1 LRIKEFQAL
10 RPPAGIA
17 GSVAAVPYDTVN
29 SAEAAELAK
38 GNRRSFL
45 HVSRSEIDFP
55 SGTDPYSDAVY
66 ARAAEN
72 LKSFQEKRILIR
84 ERSPHLYVY
93 QQKMGEHVQSSVVA
107 CCNVEDYEKNVILKH
122 EKTRRDKED
131 DRARHI
137 KTLRTHTGPVFIT
150 YRDVPAI
157 DAIVAKTQL
166 RKPLFD
172 FTAPDGIQHKVWR
185 ALSAKRLANL
195 FAKVPVCYIADGHH
209 RAAASARVAA
219 ELRAENPNHT
229 GQEEY
234 NWFLAAL
241 FPAGQLQI
249 LPYNRCVSDL
259 NGMTE
264 PEFLAA
270 VRTQFDVKDGAE
282 PAPSAPQHVSMYLAG
297 KWYCLSWSGAD
308 STDAISAL
316 DVSVLQSRLLDRV
329 LGIKDPRTD
338 KRIDF
343 IGGIR
348 GANELVRL
356 VDSGRAAVAFSMYP
370 VSVRQVMAV
379 ADSGAIMPPKST
391 WFEPKLR
398 SGLLVHTF

>member
-1 LRIKEFQAL
+1 MRIKEFQAL

-29 SAEAAELAK
+29 SAEAAALAK
-38 GNRRSFL
+38 GNSRSFL
-45 HVSRSEIDFP
+45 HVSRSEIDLP
-55 SGTDPYSDAVY
+55 PGTDPYSDAVY
-66 ARAAEN
+66 ARAVEN
-72 LKSFQEKRILIR
+72 LKNFQEKRILIC
-84 ERSPHLYVY
+84 ERRPHLYVY
-93 QQKMGEHVQSSVVA
+93 QQTMGNHVQNSVVA
-107 CCNVEDYEKNVILKH
+107 CCHVEDYEKNIILKH

-137 KTLRTHTGPVFIT
+137 RTLRTHTGPVFIT

-172 FTAPDGIQHKVWR
+172 FTAPDGIHHKVWR
-185 ALSAKRLANL
+185 ALSEKRLAKL
-195 FAKVPVCYIADGHH
+195 FAKVDVCYIADGHH

-219 ELRAENPNHT
+219 ELRAENQNHT

-259 NGMTE
+259 NGMSE
-264 PEFLAA
+264 PEFLTA
-270 VRTQFDVKDGAE
+270 VRAQFDVKDGAA
-282 PAPSAPQHVSMYLAG
+282 PAPSASQHVSMYLAG
-297 KWYCLSWSGAD
+297 KWYGLSWSAAD
-308 STDAISAL
+308 SGDAISAL
-316 DVSVLQSRLLDRV
+316 DVSVLQARLLDRI

-348 GANELVRL
+348 GTDELVKL
-356 VDSGRAAVAFSMYP
+356 VNSGKTAVAFSMYP
-370 VSVRQVMAV
+370 VSVQQVMAV

-398 SGLLVHTF
+398 SGLLIHTF

>member
-1 LRIKEFQAL
+1 
-10 RPPAGIA
+10 
-17 GSVAAVPYDTVN
+17 
-29 SAEAAELAK
+29 
-38 GNRRSFL
+38 
-45 HVSRSEIDFP
+45 
-55 SGTDPYSDAVY
+55 VY
-66 ARAAEN
+66 ARAVEN
-72 LKSFQEKRILIR
+72 LKNFQEKRILIC
-84 ERSPHLYVY
+84 ERRPHLYVY
-93 QQKMGEHVQSSVVA
+93 QQTMGNHVQNSVVA
-107 CCNVEDYEKNVILKH
+107 CCHVEDYEKNIILKH

-137 KTLRTHTGPVFIT
+137 RTLRTHTGPVFIT

-172 FTAPDGIQHKVWR
+172 FTAPDGIHHKVWR
-185 ALSAKRLANL
+185 ALSEKRLAKL
-195 FAKVPVCYIADGHH
+195 FAKVDVCYIADGHH

-219 ELRAENPNHT
+219 ELRAENQNHT

-259 NGMTE
+259 NGMSE
-264 PEFLAA
+264 PEFLTA
-270 VRTQFDVKDGAE
+270 VRAQFDVKDGAA
-282 PAPSAPQHVSMYLAG
+282 PAPSASQHVSMYLAG
-297 KWYCLSWSGAD
+297 KWYGLSWSAAD
-308 STDAISAL
+308 SGDAISAL
-316 DVSVLQSRLLDRV
+316 DVSVLQARLLDRI

-348 GANELVRL
+348 GTDELVKL
-356 VDSGRAAVAFSMYP
+356 VNSGKTAVAFSMYP
-370 VSVRQVMAV
+370 VSVQQVMAV

-398 SGLLVHTF
+398 SGLLIHTF